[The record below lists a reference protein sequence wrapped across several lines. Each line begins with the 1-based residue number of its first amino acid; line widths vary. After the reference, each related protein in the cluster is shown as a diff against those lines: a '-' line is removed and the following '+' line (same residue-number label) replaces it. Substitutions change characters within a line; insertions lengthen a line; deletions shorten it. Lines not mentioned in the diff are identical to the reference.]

1 MTMTVISHD
10 VNACLLDPAR
20 TSFDKAAAHDG
31 YSPRGSAIVPDHRY
45 VLRAGSLSR
54 EGR

>member
-1 MTMTVISHD
+1 MAVVSHD
-10 VNACLLDPAR
+10 VSACLLDPVR

-31 YSPRGSAIVPDHRY
+31 YSPHRLAIVLDRRY
-45 VLRAGSLSR
+45 VLRAGSPDR